1 MCIIGFILFFKIQDA
16 FLSFR
21 QMYGAKPGILADSTS
36 SSSLYHM
43 YVSYMRYIPQ
53 FLANM

>member
-43 YVSYMRYIPQ
+43 HVSYMRYIPQ